1 MPFRILISDKMS
13 PEGLSY
19 FTGHEGFEIVYDPE
33 ISMEALAGRIG
44 EFDALVIRSRTH
56 VSRAMLA
63 SSGKLKVIGRAGAG
77 VDNVDVE
84 AATEKGII
92 VMNTPGGNTLST
104 AEHAISML
112 LALARRIPQ
121 ADHSMHA
128 GKWDKK
134 SIVGMEMFGKTLGV
148 VGLGRIGRVVA
159 EHMQAFGMD
168 VLVHDPLLTAEA
180 AEKMHVRSVAIEEM
194 CRAAD
199 AITIHAPLN
208 DDTRGI
214 IGRDELAM
222 MKPGVLVVNCARGG
236 IVDEQA
242 LYEALRDRRIGGAAL
257 DVFEIEPLPAENP
270 LRGLDNVILTP
281 HLAASTAEAQE
292 KVARDIA
299 AQIREALSGE
309 MIRNAVNAP
318 SVDAKTF
325 AAIRHALDLCWR
337 LGRFCGQYAP
347 EAIKSI
353 EIVYSGSAAQY
364 PNEPLT
370 TSVVKGFLE
379 SHVSE
384 TVNAVNA
391 IYLARQRDIHIA
403 ETRNSNSPD
412 IYAGL
417 ITIRTTADSGE
428 AHEVSGTLTQ
438 EKTPKIVVIDG
449 RRLDI
454 VPAGHMLAIVNRD
467 LPGFIGAVGT
477 LLGRE
482 EINIAQMNVGRNVPG
497 ENALTIISV
506 DGPVRPEV
514 LKEIQSLHN
523 VLRVKAIVI

>member
-1 MPFRILISDKMS
+1 MTFRILISDKMT

-19 FTGHEGFEIVYDPE
+19 FTGHEGFEIVYNPE
-33 ISMEALAGRIG
+33 IAMEALADCIG
-44 EFDALVIRSRTH
+44 EYDALVIRSRTQ

-63 SSGKLKVIGRAGAG
+63 RPGKLQIIGRAGAG

-112 LALARRIPQ
+112 LSLARRIPQ

-134 SIVGMEMFGKTLGV
+134 SIMGMEMFGKVLGV

-159 EHMQAFGMD
+159 EHMQAFGME
-168 VLVHDPLLTAEA
+168 VLVHDPLLTAET
-180 AEKMHVRSVAIEEM
+180 AEKMGVRPVSIEEL
-194 CRAAD
+194 CRLSD

-214 IGRDELAM
+214 IGAAELAL
-222 MKPGVLVVNCARGG
+222 MKPTALIVNCARGG
-236 IVDEQA
+236 LIDEAA
-242 LYEALRDRRIGGAAL
+242 LFDALREHKIGGAAL
-257 DVFEIEPLPAENP
+257 DVFEIEPLPADHP
-270 LRGLDNVILTP
+270 LRGLDNVVLTP
-281 HLAASTAEAQE
+281 HLAASTTEAQE

-299 AQIREALSGE
+299 IQIREALGGE

-325 AAIRHALDLCWR
+325 ARIHHALDLCGR
-337 LGRFCGQYAP
+337 LGKFCGQFSPAGV
-347 EAIKSI
+347 KSI
-353 EIVYSGSAAQY
+353 EIVYCGTASQH
-364 PNEPLT
+364 PTEPLT
-370 TSVVKGFLE
+370 ISVIKGFLE
-379 SHVSE
+379 CHVSE
-384 TVNAVNA
+384 TINAVNA
-391 IYLARQRDIHIA
+391 MYLARQRDIHIS
-403 ETRNSNSPD
+403 ETRRANGND

-417 ITIRTTADSGE
+417 VTVRTVSDSGE
-428 AHEVSGTLTQ
+428 AHEVSGTLAQ
-438 EKTPKIVVIDG
+438 ESMPKIVIIDG

-454 VPAGHMLAIVNRD
+454 VPEGHLLVIGNRD

-477 LLGRE
+477 LLGNE
-482 EINIAQMNVGRNVPG
+482 NINIAAMNVARNVPG
-497 ENALTIISV
+497 AEAFTVISV
-506 DGPVRPEV
+506 DGPVPPSVIR
-514 LKEIQSLHN
+514 EIQNLHN
-523 VLRVKAIVI
+523 VLSVRTIVI